1 MRIPRIY
8 HPELLTS
15 GTQISLCEDAA
26 NHIGRVLRMGPGQ
39 ALQLF
44 DGSNQVFDAEIISA
58 SKKSVEVQ
66 VMKGE
71 IDDRE
76 SPLHIHL
83 GQVMSRGEKMEFTI
97 QKSIELGVS
106 LITPLFSE
114 RCGVKLDN
122 ERLNKKRQ
130 QWQKIA
136 IAACEQCGRNRV
148 PEIRPPMALEAWCAE
163 QDSGLKLNFHPR
175 AHASINTLPLPVE
188 RVRLLIG
195 PEGGLSADE
204 IAMTA
209 RYQFTD
215 ILLGPRVLRT
225 ETTALTAI
233 TALQVRFGDLGWSV
247 NGENNDQARHRD
259 GPHRTHQHQERH
271 QFRHAAGSP
280 TSWL

>member
-8 HPELLTS
+8 HPEFITAGS
-15 GTQISLCEDAA
+15 QIALSEDAA
-26 NHIGRVLRMGPGQ
+26 NHVGRVLRMGAGQ
-39 ALQLF
+39 AIQLF
-44 DGSNQVFDAEIISA
+44 DGSNQVFEAEIIQA
-58 SKKSVEVQ
+58 DKKSVRVN
-66 VMKGE
+66 VLSGE
-71 IDDRE
+71 TDDRE

-114 RCGVKLDN
+114 RCGVKLDA
-122 ERLNKKRQ
+122 ERLNKKLQ

-136 IAACEQCGRNRV
+136 IAACEQSGRNVV
-148 PEIRPPMALEAWCAE
+148 PEIRPAMTLEQWCAE
-163 QDSGLKLNFHPR
+163 EESGLKLNLHPR
-175 AHASINTLPLPVE
+175 ASASINTLPQPVE

-209 RYQFTD
+209 RYAFTD

-233 TALQVRFGDLGWSV
+233 TALQVRFGDLG
-247 NGENNDQARHRD
+247 
-259 GPHRTHQHQERH
+259 
-271 QFRHAAGSP
+271 
-280 TSWL
+280 